1 MATYG
6 VKRLER
12 EHIVD
17 MNIGQLQVIA
27 NDLCNQIESK
37 YSINLISNF
46 QYKYLFYLF
55 KKETNEKLKDMLID
69 RDDFYMQQDALLV
82 DIEDITK

>member
-1 MATYG
+1 
-6 VKRLER
+6 
-12 EHIVD
+12 